1 MSPTGLDLIYDW
13 NAGGGPAPLPPR
25 PVEVV
30 DETLRDGLQSPSI
43 VDPSIEDK
51 IRMLHCQARLGV
63 HASDIGLPGAGPRAV
78 ASALAL
84 AREIVSA
91 KLPLEPYCA
100 ARTVIADID
109 PIIEITQKTGLRIGA
124 ATFIGSS
131 PIRHFAEGWDL
142 DRLLRTTEEAI
153 GYALAHDVPVM
164 YVTEDTTRARPDI
177 LRALYTAAVR
187 CGARRVCVAD
197 TVGYATPEGTARVV
211 RFVRGV
217 LEETGEDVAIEYH
230 GHRDRGLSL
239 ANALAAY
246 LAGAD
251 RVHGTILGMG
261 ERVGNA
267 PLDLLLINLK
277 LLGWLDTNVAA
288 LPEYVELVSRA
299 CHWPIPHNYPAF
311 GRDAFRTG
319 TGVHAAAVI
328 KAQRKGDTDLAD
340 RVYSSIPAGMLGL
353 KQVIEVGPMSGES
366 NVVYWLET
374 HGYEAPRPLVEH
386 LFHLAKQ
393 RETVFDDAELA
404 AAIAAFGGPTR
415 APARGSGGT

>member
-1 MSPTGLDLIYDW
+1 MVRPSDPDLIYDW
-13 NAGGGPAPLPPR
+13 NMGDDPPLRPPR

-30 DETLRDGLQSPSI
+30 DETLRDGLQCPSI

-51 IRMLHCQARLGV
+51 IAMLHLQARLGV
-63 HASDIGLPGAGPRAV
+63 HGSDIGLPGAGPRAV

-91 KLPLEPYCA
+91 RLPLDPYCA
-100 ARTVIADID
+100 ARTVTADID

-124 ATFIGSS
+124 ALFIGSS

-153 GYALAHDVPVM
+153 GHALAHDVPVM
-164 YVTEDTTRARPDI
+164 YVTEDTTRARPEI
-177 LRALYTAAVR
+177 LRRLYETAVR

-197 TVGYATPEGTARVV
+197 TVGHATPEGTARVV

-217 LEETGEDVAIEYH
+217 LDETGEDVAIEFH

-239 ANALAAY
+239 SNALAAY

-267 PLDLLLINLK
+267 PLDLLLVNLK
-277 LLGWLDTNVAA
+277 LLGWLDSNVGV
-288 LPEYVELVSRA
+288 LREYVDLVSRA
-299 CHWPIPHNYPAF
+299 CHLPVPCNYPAF
-311 GRDAFRTG
+311 GRDAFRTA

-328 KAQRKGDTDLAD
+328 KAKRKGNTDLAD
-340 RVYSSIPAGMLGL
+340 RIYSSVPAGMLGL
-353 KQVIEVGPMSGES
+353 EQIIEVGPMSGES
-366 NVVYWLET
+366 NVVHWLEA
-374 HGYEAPRPLVEH
+374 HGHEASRPLVEH

-393 RETVFDDAELA
+393 RERVFDDGELA
-404 AAIAAFGGPTR
+404 AAVDEFR
-415 APARGSGGT
+415 ARPARAVRQGSR